1 MIIVGGT
8 ETTFFLVVNVKF
20 RYFKYL
26 SKEDQ
31 KKVFELLK
39 KKWLASHAKG

>member
-20 RYFKYL
+20 RYFICL
-26 SKEDQ
+26 SKEAQ
-31 KKVFELLK
+31 KKTFESLK
-39 KKWLASHAKG
+39 KSG